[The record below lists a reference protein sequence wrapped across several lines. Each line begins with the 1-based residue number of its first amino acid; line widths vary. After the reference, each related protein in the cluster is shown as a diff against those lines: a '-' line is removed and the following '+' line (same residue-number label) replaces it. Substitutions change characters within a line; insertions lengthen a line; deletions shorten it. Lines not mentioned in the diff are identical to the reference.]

1 MTSKNTEAGVA
12 AISSVESPGR
22 MLAAARESHS
32 LSPADLAVRLRLD
45 TKIVM
50 ALERDDFENL
60 PAPTFIKGYIRSIAK
75 ELNIDPQTVLET
87 YAAHAVIEPPA
98 LTDFSSGAPPQI
110 GVNSTIIKAITYGLA
125 ALLIV
130 LIVLWW
136 RLHYQ
141 NNGFGNEARTGDE
154 VALTSTATPLSYSYP
169 IVEHTQGW
177 RVATPDISVQKSDS
191 EPAEILPSNEVI
203 SAPQATQ
210 SLSIWTTSEAWI
222 EIYDASDDKLYYGLA
237 KNNKPIEIDGS
248 AYYRLILGNT
258 GSITLHHN
266 GEDVDI
272 GPHSQDGVAQL
283 ELGIA
288 PDNDNTAP

>member
-1 MTSKNTEAGVA
+1 MTSKNTDASVA
-12 AISSVESPGR
+12 AISSAESPGR

-32 LSPADLAVRLRLD
+32 LSPADLADRLRLD

-60 PAPTFIKGYIRSIAK
+60 PAPIFIKGYIRSIAK

-98 LTDFSSGAPPQI
+98 LTDFSSRAPTQV

-136 RLHYQ
+136 RSNYQ
-141 NNGFGNEARTGDE
+141 NSGFGNEARTGDE
-154 VALTSTATPLSYSYP
+154 IAVTSTATPLSYSYP
-169 IVEHTQGW
+169 IVEHAQGW
-177 RVATPDISVQKSDS
+177 RAATPDISVQKNAS
-191 EPAEILPSNEVI
+191 EPEILPSNEVI
-203 SAPQATQ
+203 SAPQAAQ
-210 SLSIWTTSEAWI
+210 SLSISTTSEAWI
-222 EIYDASDDKLYYGLA
+222 EVYDASGDKLYYGLA
-237 KNNKPIEIDGS
+237 KKGKPIDINGGD
-248 AYYRLILGNT
+248 YYRLILGNT
-258 GSITLHHN
+258 SSITLHHN
-266 GEDVDI
+266 GEKVDL
-272 GPHSQDGVAQL
+272 GPHSQHGVAQL

-288 PDNDNTAP
+288 PGNDNTAP

>member
-75 ELNIDPQTVLET
+75 ELNINPQTVLET

-98 LTDFSSGAPPQI
+98 LADFSSRAPTQI

-125 ALLIV
+125 VLLIV
-130 LIVLWW
+130 LIVSWW
-136 RLHYQ
+136 QSNYQ
-141 NNGFGNEARTGDE
+141 NGGFGNETGKGDE
-154 VALTSTATPLSYSYP
+154 IALASTATLLSYSYP
-169 IVEHTQGW
+169 IVEHAQGW
-177 RVATPDISVQKSDS
+177 RVATPDITVQKRDS
-191 EPAEILPSNEVI
+191 EPAEMFPSNEVI
-203 SAPQATQ
+203 AAPQTGQ
-210 SLSIWTTSEAWI
+210 SLSISTTSEAWI
-222 EIYDASDDKLYYGLA
+222 EIYDASGDKLYYGLA

-258 GSITLHHN
+258 GSITLYHN
-266 GEDVDI
+266 GDDVDI

-283 ELGIA
+283 ELGIT
-288 PDNDNTAP
+288 PGNDSTFP